1 MPEGD
6 TLHKLAAKVRPGL
19 LHRSIVE
26 LRERDRGVI
35 KALEGKSITEVSAI
49 GKNLL
54 IAIEPRWMVRV
65 HLGLRGRGITWPLSA
80 DWRRKTYGATLV
92 LVTDQLAF
100 GTFRTLHAR
109 THRRDDPQLERIL
122 AQLGPDL
129 LADDVDLA
137 TVVSRARGP
146 GHAGTPIAEL
156 LLDQRVAAGIGNVYR
171 CELLFLEGVHP
182 RTPVS
187 ELGDETLC
195 ALFSRAR
202 ALMQENLVA
211 GRRSTVGPRRGARR
225 QPGVPRLFVYR
236 RRGLPCL
243 RCRAPIER
251 DLLGDQARSV
261 YWCPRCQPVTP
272 GR

>member
-19 LHRSIVE
+19 LHRPIAM
-26 LRERDRGVI
+26 LRERDRGVLT
-35 KALEGKSITEVSAI
+35 ALEGRSITEVSAI

-54 IAIEPRWMVRV
+54 IAVEPRWMIRV
-65 HLGLRGRGITWPLSA
+65 HLGLRGRGITWPLSV
-80 DWRRKTYGATLV
+80 DWRRKSYAATLV
-92 LVTDQLAF
+92 LVTDRLAF

-109 THRRDDPQLERIL
+109 THRRDGPGLERIL
-122 AQLGPDL
+122 AHLGPDL
-129 LADDVDLA
+129 LADEVDVG

-146 GHAGTPIAEL
+146 GHAGTAIGEL

-182 RTPVS
+182 RVPVS
-187 ELGDETLC
+187 ALDDDTLA

-202 ALMQENLVA
+202 TLMFENLVD

-243 RCRAPIER
+243 RCRTPIER
-251 DLLGDQARSV
+251 DLLGDQARSI
-261 YWCPRCQPVTP
+261 YWCPRCQPLTP